1 MKTSE
6 EMARSVIQRASAHKA
21 ARKRNIITLTA
32 AFLCVCGI
40 GIAAIMAHSPSKPDT
55 LQVQSTTGSSTNG
68 ETVIAT
74 SRVSMLRF
82 LSSGTESV
90 EMEKDVKMP
99 YEMELRVKDLTGLTK
114 DEAEDLCAEEQ
125 QYAQDV
131 ISKYKE
137 DLSSW
142 SIGQYKGD
150 SSVITTICAGAISIQ
165 LDDPKLVEN
174 IHITADGDGQ
184 LGHIRGEYLLEENFR
199 EYYMDYW
206 DVLLSYYDGGIGMIW
221 HLSSLNFHELCND
234 STIPLSSFRD
244 TITVTV
250 NFKDGTQDIHVIDIM
265 VEDSGKI
272 YAIYRGNE
280 AIL

>member
-6 EMARSVIQRASAHKA
+6 EMARSVMQRASAHKA
-21 ARKRNIITLTA
+21 ARKRNMITLTA
-32 AFLCVCGI
+32 AFLCVCGM

-55 LQVQSTTGSSTNG
+55 LQIQSTTGG
-68 ETVIAT
+68 ETVVVPVAT
-74 SRVSMLRF
+74 SKISMLRY

-90 EMEKDVKMP
+90 EMEKDVKVP
-99 YEMELRVKDLTGLTK
+99 YEMELRVKDLTDLTE
-114 DEAEDLCAEEQ
+114 DEADALCAAEQ
-125 QYAQDV
+125 KYAEDV

-150 SSVITTICAGAISIQ
+150 SRVITSICAGAISIQ
-165 LDDPKLVEN
+165 LDDPKLVDN
-174 IHITADGDGQ
+174 IHIAANGDGQ
-184 LGHIRGEYLLEENFR
+184 LGHIRGESLLEENFR
-199 EYYMDYW
+199 EHYMDYW

-221 HLSSLNFHELCND
+221 HLSSLNCRELCSDNPV
-234 STIPLSSFRD
+234 PLSSFRD
-244 TITVTV
+244 TITITV
-250 NFKDGTQDIHVIDIM
+250 NFKDGTQDVHVIDIV

-280 AIL
+280 TVL